1 MLAVVLLSTFSTI
14 CQAHSLVRRQ
24 DNIDSSSQYAK
35 SPKYDASG
43 LDYPQQDFNSSNGSF
58 LAGFKSGN
66 FSGFENKGGIS
77 AFSSFQAP
85 KARSKEVAPG
95 VFSFTSSGF
104 IISLFI
110 VTKDGVMVIDPM
122 KLEHAQAMLEEIRR
136 ITQAPIKYLFYS
148 HDHWDHTIGGQVFK
162 DQGATIVSH
171 IDAYDW
177 IKANPTEDLVL
188 PDEIWQGSQ
197 TSYTLGDVT
206 IELHHEGLSH
216 GSGMTTFVLQKSKV
230 PCNCKLSNLS
240 SFRFKVGYIAD
251 LVSPKAVGYQFLP
264 DFHISG
270 LLNTLEKIT
279 EYEVDTIVFAHN
291 GNYLD
296 PLETGN
302 KDTVRFAIQYY
313 KES

>member
-1 MLAVVLLSTFSTI
+1 MLAVVLLLTLSTI
-14 CQAHSLVRRQ
+14 CQTRNLVRRQ
-24 DNIDSSSQYAK
+24 DNIDYSSQYSNSSK
-35 SPKYDASG
+35 NEASG
-43 LDYPQQDFNSSNGSF
+43 FNYSQQDDNSSNSSF

-77 AFSSFQAP
+77 TFSSFQAP

-110 VTKDGVMVIDPM
+110 ITKDGVMVIDPM

-177 IKANPTEDLVL
+177 IKANPTEDLLL
-188 PDEIWQGSQ
+188 PDETWVGRRS
-197 TSYTLGDVT
+197 SYTLGHVT
-206 IELHHEGLSH
+206 LDLHHEGLSH
-216 GSGMTTFVLQKSKV
+216 GSGMTTFVLPKQKVNWNSKV
-230 PCNCKLSNLS
+230 ISTYQSISLI
-240 SFRFKVGYIAD
+240 SFRLAIS
-251 LVSPKAVGYQFLP
+251 LILCPPKQWATSSCLTSTSRVC
-264 DFHISG
+264 
-270 LLNTLEKIT
+270 
-279 EYEVDTIVFAHN
+279 
-291 GNYLD
+291 
-296 PLETGN
+296 
-302 KDTVRFAIQYY
+302 
-313 KES
+313 

>member
-1 MLAVVLLSTFSTI
+1 
-14 CQAHSLVRRQ
+14 
-24 DNIDSSSQYAK
+24 
-35 SPKYDASG
+35 
-43 LDYPQQDFNSSNGSF
+43 
-58 LAGFKSGN
+58 
-66 FSGFENKGGIS
+66 
-77 AFSSFQAP
+77 
-85 KARSKEVAPG
+85 

-110 VTKDGVMVIDPM
+110 VTEEGVMVIDPM
-122 KLEHAQAMLEEIRR
+122 KVEHAKAMLEEIRR

-177 IKANPTEDLVL
+177 IKANPTEDLLL
-188 PDEIWQGSQ
+188 PDETWVGSKA
-197 TSYTLGDVT
+197 SYTLGDVT
-206 IELHHEGLSH
+206 LDLHHEGLSH
-216 GSGMTTFVLQKSKV
+216 GSGMTTFVLPKS
-230 PCNCKLSNLS
+230 
-240 SFRFKVGYIAD
+240 KVGYIAD

-264 DFHISG
+264 DFHIPG

-296 PLETGN
+296 PLETGD

-313 KES
+313 KDLQSAVREELKKGTPFFLLPDTVKLPKYSNLSQFDKMFPLNVMRMAAEESLGPLGWKPETPRESQPSVSPSTFAAWWPFNYFYTDIK